1 MVLGEI
7 WDWLFLDAVSEG
19 IQALSVSGP
28 GVQLALI
35 CVPSAGG
42 AEGAVGASPGCSR
55 VHCGAPSESLLILRL
70 SVFGELRLGWFML
83 LLSFLVHALSAWV
96 VLVLSSQVV

>member
-70 SVFGELRLGWFML
+70 SVFGELGWFML
-83 LLSFLVHALSAWV
+83 FSSFLGRALSAWV
-96 VLVLSSQVV
+96 VLVCSSQVV